1 MRKMMLVCMVALM
14 LAGCGASGHLPIAV
28 EGNTTKYFVEHIGGG
43 LVQNMGRPIAMVAF
57 VDSSRHN
64 PLNALDY
71 MLEDSETLFFDY
83 VVLGGAYVRRNDRG
97 FYLHLSEDLRNLL
110 AMRRTLV
117 HPLQKAGIKVLLR
130 VESGGGEVSFGNWNE
145 DQMHA
150 FTRSVYDVLQIFG
163 LNGAE
168 FYDNSDEGA
177 HPGIH
182 DFDADSPDAQFLS
195 PEEWLVLQWANGG
208 NEFNNVFHTLRH
220 FFPAG
225 RDRDEV
231 VTFLRE
237 KNFGRWFPHAVG
249 STDGWADFAVSDHQI
264 TFSFTTNPRLVY
276 ELGHGE
282 EALSAQRIPPYDVS
296 HLDEDSIGH
305 SWMSPGQFGPLM
317 IDLNGGSGRN
327 VFFPLV
333 ENARDFD
340 PLTDNPGPSFSDIR
354 GFTRNFHRAIYFD
367 NLMAISEAAEN
378 DFFRW
383 LYFDPDLPTTAGF
396 EVDGDGI
403 FNPAYIPLP
412 VIFDELSRVL
422 FREGVIDREGG
433 GNHVKI
439 W

>member
-264 TFSFTTNPRLVY
+264 TFSFATNPRLVY

-383 LYFDPDLPTTAGF
+383 LYFDPELPTTAGF

-422 FREGVIDREGG
+422 FREGVIAKEGG